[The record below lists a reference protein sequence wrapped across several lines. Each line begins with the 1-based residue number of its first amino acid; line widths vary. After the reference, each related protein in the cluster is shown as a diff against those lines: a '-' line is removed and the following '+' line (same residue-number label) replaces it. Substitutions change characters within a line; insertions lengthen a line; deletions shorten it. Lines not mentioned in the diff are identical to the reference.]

1 MDKFIK
7 LIFLAL
13 FGTFALSRGD
23 CPDNYFEGPNGN
35 CYSYQYSS
43 SSSGSYWATARLLCS
58 RTNNSDLIILDDE
71 AEYNWFV
78 NLTST
83 VAPNSSWWLGY
94 HDSSVEGDWRWVD
107 CGETTEWH
115 RTLWSPG
122 YPGNDRNDCGV
133 LLPSGEI
140 DDVVC
145 DIPVNYF
152 LCEISPKDFSADEA
166 RPTNLT
172 AETTSTLTVS
182 LKWDVS
188 PFNCDVFGYR
198 VKITDGQMGTTQE
211 TVYGGNT
218 NELLISLDRVKTD
231 YSFTLNTWTI
241 LNGELDMIGP
251 VTASTGSCPVD
262 FEESPGGRCYHFRV
276 PTNGEWWTAGR
287 RSCDDTEDGDLVII
301 NNEEEW
307 NFIMNRTAEIDPD
320 GKWWIGLSDLTSEGD
335 WRWVDCTESNNWQ
348 DNLWGPG
355 YPTSE
360 NFQDCAILHPNGT
373 IQDGG
378 CDLRL
383 NTICEISPKEFD
395 EDTVLVDDLMISGS
409 STTSLEVT
417 WSVPQYGCS
426 VVGYRIYYSMEDS
439 MDERKFMYVSGGDIT
454 HTIIQDLRANTT
466 YNVTV
471 AVYINKDYE
480 LGESPAVEGST
491 MPCPANYEEGPNGHC
506 YWFSVTPYGYMWY
519 WGRQDCAE
527 ETDSDLVI
535 VSDEEELDFL
545 RTRVA
550 ELSGDDRD
558 WWIGLSGSPYWSW
571 VDCTEP
577 NPWQDT
583 LWAPGNPR
591 PDSYGCAVL
600 NASGQ
605 IIDTGCDIKH
615 HFICE
620 IYPRGFSG
628 EDQNVQDMKA
638 TPLMYGMEVSWTLAP
653 LHCDVEA
660 YTVTY
665 REDVEGSREF
675 SAFQYGEDSTSTT
688 VTGLYPNRTYNVSV
702 AALLNTNV
710 LLTPVGPEQ
719 VTTPPCPDNYEE
731 GPNGHCYRFRI
742 LDDGTRWMRGRQT
755 CDNVDDSDYVII
767 NDEEEL
773 NYLLNRSAEVDP
785 DMTWW
790 IGLSDLSSP
799 GSWEWVDCST
809 PTPWQA
815 GLWAPTYPTGARSR
829 CAALQPDGSVVD
841 FPCETRLSYL
851 CELLPKGFDADAI
864 MVQNVTVEE
873 YSNYINVRWVLPE
886 NNCDA
891 IGYVIYYQ
899 LSDGTGERKSVYVN
913 GGESTSGA
921 VKALPLGTSYSLT
934 VAVSTSKE
942 MELQETPPINA
953 STASSCPT
961 NYEEG
966 PNGGCYRF
974 IVDDVGTWWHYSRQG
989 CIFDVDYSDL
999 LVINDQEEL
1008 DFVMNRT
1015 AEMSANASW
1024 WIGYS
1029 DQSVEGTWQW
1039 LDTCQ
1044 ESTTFQESLWAPDY
1058 PSIMTHDCAALQP
1071 SGEVVDLVCDAL
1083 VRGYVCEIA
1092 AREFDWSDANVEDL
1106 TATGIMYGLEVTW
1119 TVSSTSCDVIGYRI
1133 TYQLDEP
1140 GSDSE
1145 FMIVYGGDADSAII
1159 SGLLPERRYSVGVGL
1174 ILSLDAELSPV
1185 TTVGTT
1191 LTCPNNYEEGPN
1203 GHCYRFRILDSGS
1216 HWPTG
1221 RRTCDNVEDSDLAVI
1236 DDPGELAFL
1245 VNRSAEINPNMTW
1258 WIGLSD
1264 LYVAGEWRWV
1274 DCTTTTSYQDT
1285 LWAPDYPSDMKLTCA
1300 ALQPSGDVINLPC
1313 DRRFSYLCELYPK
1326 GFDLNSQVVENVR
1339 ATGGMYTID
1348 VTWDLPENG
1357 CNAVGYKIY
1366 YEITGEDSD
1375 VFRSVYVNGGDSVN
1389 GTVFDLRA
1397 NTSYNISVAIM
1408 TSKDIEL
1415 GRTEPVT
1422 LSTDECPD
1430 IYEEGPNGHCYRF
1443 RILDYGSTW
1452 PTGRRTC
1459 DNVEDS
1465 DLAVINDPEE
1475 LAFLVNRSAEI
1486 DPTMTWWIGL
1496 SDLHVAGEWRWVDCS
1511 TPTSYHNTL
1520 WAPDYPSDDD
1530 LTCAAL
1536 QPSGDIINL
1545 SCDRK
1550 FSYLCEL
1557 YPTGFDLN
1565 SQVVENV
1572 RATGGMYTIDVTWE
1586 LPENGC
1592 NAVGYKI
1599 YYEIT
1604 GEDSDVFT
1612 SVYVNGGE
1620 SMGGSVT
1627 GLHANTSYN
1636 ITVAIMT
1643 SKDIELG
1650 RTEPITLST
1659 VPCPENYEE
1668 GPNGHC
1674 YRFRILE
1681 YGSWWPTGRRTC
1693 DNEPDSDLAIIDD
1706 PTELDFLI
1714 NRTAEIDPN
1723 IMWWIGYSDQSVEG
1737 DWRWIDCS
1745 ESSRWQDT
1753 LWVPGHPGNGRLDC
1767 AALQPDGQIVD
1778 LVCDTPLSYLCE
1790 IAPKGFRDED
1800 ANPHDLNATATTYGL
1815 EVTWTVSMTSCD
1827 VIGYR
1832 ISYYLTGDI
1841 STRASIFV
1849 YGGDT
1854 SSVVVR
1860 GMLPNTTYDVTIA
1873 AHTSKDVELSPVGP
1887 VTATTE
1893 PCPDDYSLAPNGRCY
1908 RFVEGSPSFWHYT
1921 RETCMTRKD
1930 SDLVII
1936 NDQEELDY
1944 IMQQINATGDTNNWW
1959 IGYHDTSV
1967 EGEWRWV
1974 DCTESDNWQMSLWA
1988 PGSPSNE
1995 MPDCGS
2001 LTSSGEIEA
2010 QVCDVR
2016 FNFVCEVSPKGFD
2029 PTELKVE
2036 NLETSGASYG
2046 VEISWSVPENACD
2059 VYGYKIYYQEM
2070 ENDREEFKIIYGGD
2084 STGARIQGLLPN
2096 TTVNISVAV
2105 LISAGE
2111 LERVGPVLG
2120 QSDPCPTG
2128 YEEAANGRCY
2138 RFHDFGRYGNDW
2150 DNTRFYCSEP
2160 GYNFEQDLMII
2171 DDEWE
2176 LEYITNRTKE
2186 FNDSRDWR
2194 IGYSDLSVEGDW
2206 RWITCASSND
2216 WQKSLWAEGYPQNGL
2231 DDCGV
2236 FDPDTMTIYD
2246 QVCDTMNINYI
2257 CEVTPKDFDR
2267 GDENVFNVNATAIAW
2282 DTVRVTWNVSEY
2294 NCDVVLYKIYYL
2306 DTFLGGKP
2314 EWALVYGG
2322 GVDSYDLTML
2332 QPSTRYSITVAGERI
2347 DAELPQVGPVYVTTP
2362 EGPCPA
2368 YYESGPNGGCYRF
2381 VTSEYGS
2388 IWSSGRSGCAAVDD
2402 SDLVIIDDQ
2411 AEFEFIVNRTKD
2423 FYPIRDWW
2431 IGFSD
2436 FSVES
2441 DWRWLTCDAPT
2452 DWQNTI
2458 WETGYP
2464 RNGLHDCG
2472 ALSSTSGQVIDDVCD
2487 KPNYYICEITP
2498 KDFTSADMNVRDVM
2512 ASPLSNTEIDVS
2524 WVLSNITCDVYGY
2537 KIYYG
2542 PQGEPLDITQF
2553 HVVYGGNVSSLTVP
2567 GLSPSMTYVFH
2578 VAALIPDRL
2587 ELPRIGP
2594 ANATTYSECGR
2605 IIVDGDGMIMS
2616 ADYPN
2621 GYYGPETC
2629 EWLISAPVNQFVLL
2643 QILNFDTRAGVDF
2656 VVIGSGVDFSSE
2668 STLYVLSGSK
2678 DNAGTTPIPDK
2689 ILSPDQHLWISF
2701 KTSEST
2707 LDHAGFLMY
2716 VTMVT
2721 QGPGEPT
2728 RAYDEITE
2736 EGTLT
2741 SPGWPDD
2748 HPNFVDITWT
2758 LIGPKTGRVRMN
2770 SIEGVLESGYDTLTI
2785 GYGNPDSS
2793 VIATYTGDFKSDEE
2807 ISSPTYNF
2815 WVRFKADET
2824 IANKGFTLYWESFD
2838 DQASCGSQELLEG
2851 SGSVMSP
2858 NYPQPY
2864 PDNQECTWFI
2874 RLPSMNHLV
2883 RVEFNAF
2890 SLEENHD
2897 FLVLGT
2903 GKTINEEVIVILTGD
2918 TLPTPVQSASY
2929 RMWLQFKSDE
2939 SFSSTGFSLEYSSI
2953 DNPEP
2958 PTPYNEIADSVIF
2971 IVQNEPIGWFTPV
2984 RQEDLATAIATSM
2997 TDYCRDKSDT
3007 CEAIRRRR
3015 RDASILE
3022 LTFSASDV
3030 EFLDTVAVEN
3040 DLHITTWV
3048 GNPSMA
3054 DEDIILG
3061 IEPEIVQTSLMEETS
3076 QTTIKDIMGEGFE
3089 YTVTPSAQPTTG
3101 GPRTDPPTQGLE
3113 PWAISL
3119 IVIGSFALVVSTVV
3133 GIEVRHRRKKRNMQT
3148 GDGIMNS
3155 QDLQTYKYE
3164 EEPEYASPL
3173 KRSERPSTSTYTNAT
3188 YSDAAIPGEDNDG
3201 FDDGENTH
3209 F

>member
-1 MDKFIK
+1 
-7 LIFLAL
+7 
-13 FGTFALSRGD
+13 
-23 CPDNYFEGPNGN
+23 
-35 CYSYQYSS
+35 
-43 SSSGSYWATARLLCS
+43 
-58 RTNNSDLIILDDE
+58 
-71 AEYNWFV
+71 
-78 NLTST
+78 
-83 VAPNSSWWLGY
+83 
-94 HDSSVEGDWRWVD
+94 
-107 CGETTEWH
+107 
-115 RTLWSPG
+115 
-122 YPGNDRNDCGV
+122 
-133 LLPSGEI
+133 
-140 DDVVC
+140 
-145 DIPVNYF
+145 
-152 LCEISPKDFSADEA
+152 
-166 RPTNLT
+166 
-172 AETTSTLTVS
+172 
-182 LKWDVS
+182 
-188 PFNCDVFGYR
+188 
-198 VKITDGQMGTTQE
+198 
-211 TVYGGNT
+211 
-218 NELLISLDRVKTD
+218 
-231 YSFTLNTWTI
+231 
-241 LNGELDMIGP
+241 
-251 VTASTGSCPVD
+251 
-262 FEESPGGRCYHFRV
+262 
-276 PTNGEWWTAGR
+276 
-287 RSCDDTEDGDLVII
+287 
-301 NNEEEW
+301 
-307 NFIMNRTAEIDPD
+307 
-320 GKWWIGLSDLTSEGD
+320 
-335 WRWVDCTESNNWQ
+335 
-348 DNLWGPG
+348 
-355 YPTSE
+355 
-360 NFQDCAILHPNGT
+360 
-373 IQDGG
+373 
-378 CDLRL
+378 
-383 NTICEISPKEFD
+383 
-395 EDTVLVDDLMISGS
+395 
-409 STTSLEVT
+409 
-417 WSVPQYGCS
+417 
-426 VVGYRIYYSMEDS
+426 
-439 MDERKFMYVSGGDIT
+439 
-454 HTIIQDLRANTT
+454 
-466 YNVTV
+466 
-471 AVYINKDYE
+471 
-480 LGESPAVEGST
+480 
-491 MPCPANYEEGPNGHC
+491 
-506 YWFSVTPYGYMWY
+506 
-519 WGRQDCAE
+519 
-527 ETDSDLVI
+527 
-535 VSDEEELDFL
+535 
-545 RTRVA
+545 
-550 ELSGDDRD
+550 
-558 WWIGLSGSPYWSW
+558 
-571 VDCTEP
+571 
-577 NPWQDT
+577 
-583 LWAPGNPR
+583 
-591 PDSYGCAVL
+591 
-600 NASGQ
+600 
-605 IIDTGCDIKH
+605 
-615 HFICE
+615 
-620 IYPRGFSG
+620 
-628 EDQNVQDMKA
+628 
-638 TPLMYGMEVSWTLAP
+638 
-653 LHCDVEA
+653 
-660 YTVTY
+660 
-665 REDVEGSREF
+665 
-675 SAFQYGEDSTSTT
+675 
-688 VTGLYPNRTYNVSV
+688 
-702 AALLNTNV
+702 
-710 LLTPVGPEQ
+710 
-719 VTTPPCPDNYEE
+719 
-731 GPNGHCYRFRI
+731 
-742 LDDGTRWMRGRQT
+742 MRGRQT

-767 NDEEEL
+767 SNEEEL

-809 PTPWQA
+809 PTSWQA
-815 GLWAPTYPTGARSR
+815 GLWAPTYPTGAQSR
-829 CAALQPDGSVVD
+829 CAALQPDGRVVD

-851 CELLPKGFDADAI
+851 CELLPKSFDADAI
-864 MVQNVTVEE
+864 MVQNVTAEE

-891 IGYVIYYQ
+891 IGYVIYSQ

-921 VKALPLGTSYSLT
+921 VKALPLGTSYTLT
-934 VAVSTSKE
+934 VAVRTSKE

-966 PNGGCYRF
+966 PNRGCYRF
-974 IVDDVGTWWHYSRQG
+974 IVADVGTWWHYSRQS
-989 CIFDVDYSDL
+989 CK
-999 LVINDQEEL
+999 
-1008 DFVMNRT
+1008 
-1015 AEMSANASW
+1015 
-1024 WIGYS
+1024 
-1029 DQSVEGTWQW
+1029 
-1039 LDTCQ
+1039 
-1044 ESTTFQESLWAPDY
+1044 
-1058 PSIMTHDCAALQP
+1058 
-1071 SGEVVDLVCDAL
+1071 
-1083 VRGYVCEIA
+1083 
-1092 AREFDWSDANVEDL
+1092 FDWSDANVEDL

-1140 GSDSE
+1140 GSDSK
-1145 FMIVYGGDADSAII
+1145 F
-1159 SGLLPERRYSVGVGL
+1159 
-1174 ILSLDAELSPV
+1174 
-1185 TTVGTT
+1185 
-1191 LTCPNNYEEGPN
+1191 
-1203 GHCYRFRILDSGS
+1203 
-1216 HWPTG
+1216 
-1221 RRTCDNVEDSDLAVI
+1221 RTC
-1236 DDPGELAFL
+1236 FL

-1285 LWAPDYPSDMKLTCA
+1285 LWAPDYPSDVDLTCA
-1300 ALQPSGDVINLPC
+1300 ALLPSGDIINLPC

-1339 ATGGMYTID
+1339 GTGGMYTID

-1389 GTVFDLRA
+1389 GTISDLRA
-1397 NTSYNISVAIM
+1397 NTSYNITVAIM

-1415 GRTEPVT
+1415 ARTEPVT
-1422 LSTDECPD
+1422 LFTDECPD
-1430 IYEEGPNGHCYRF
+1430 NYEEGPNGHCYRF

-1475 LAFLVNRSAEI
+1475 LAFLVNRSVEI
-1486 DPTMTWWIGL
+1486 NPNMTWWIGL
-1496 SDLHVAGEWRWVDCS
+1496 SDLHVAGEWSWVDCS
-1511 TPTSYHNTL
+1511 TTTGYQDTV

-1545 SCDRK
+1545 SCDKK

-1557 YPTGFDLN
+1557 YPKGFDLN

-1572 RATGGMYTIDVTWE
+1572 RGTGGMYTIDVTWD

-1620 SMGGSVT
+1620 SMGGAVT
-1627 GLHANTSYN
+1627 GLHANTSYD

-1650 RTEPITLST
+1650 RAEPITLST
-1659 VPCPENYEE
+1659 VPCPDNYEQ

-1714 NRTAEIDPN
+1714 NRTAEIDRN

-1745 ESSRWQDT
+1745 ESSRWQDA

-1815 EVTWTVSMTSCD
+1815 EVTWTVSLTSCD

-1854 SSVVVR
+1854 SSAVVR

-1873 AHTSKDVELSPVGP
+1873 AHTSKDIELSTVGP
-1887 VTATTE
+1887 ITATTE

-1921 RETCMTRKD
+1921 RETCWMRKD
-1930 SDLVII
+1930 SDLAII

-2046 VEISWSVPENACD
+2046 VEISWTVPENACD

-2070 ENDREEFKIIYGGD
+2070 ENDREESKIIYGGD
-2084 STGARIQGLLPN
+2084 SSGARIQGLLPN

-2111 LERVGPVLG
+2111 LDRVGPVMG
-2120 QSDPCPTG
+2120 QSDPCPTD

-2138 RFHDFGRYGNDW
+2138 WFQDFGRYGNDW
-2150 DNTRFYCSEP
+2150 DNTRFYCSEA
-2160 GYNFEQDLMII
+2160 GDNFEHDLMII

-2206 RWITCASSND
+2206 RWVTCASSDD

-2236 FDPDTMTIYD
+2236 FDPDTMTVYD

-2257 CEVTPKDFDR
+2257 CEVTPKDFNI

-2294 NCDVVLYKIYYL
+2294 NCDVVLYNIYYL

-2314 EWALVYGG
+2314 EW
-2322 GVDSYDLTML
+2322 
-2332 QPSTRYSITVAGERI
+2332 
-2347 DAELPQVGPVYVTTP
+2347 ELPQVGPVYVTTP

-2388 IWSSGRSGCAAVDD
+2388 IWSSGRSGCTAVED

-2441 DWRWLTCDAPT
+2441 DWRWVTCDAPT

-2472 ALSSTSGQVIDDVCD
+2472 ALSSTSRQVIDDICD

-2512 ASPLSNTEIDVS
+2512 ASPLSNTEIHVS

-2542 PQGEPLDITQF
+2542 LQGEPLDITQF
-2553 HVVYGGNVSSLTVP
+2553 HVVYGGNISSLTVP
-2567 GLSPSMTYVFH
+2567 NLSPSMTYEFH

-2594 ANATTYSECGR
+2594 VNATTYSECGR

-2656 VVIGSGVDFSSE
+2656 VVIGSGIDFSSE

-2689 ILSPDQHLWISF
+2689 ILSPGQHLWISF
-2701 KTSEST
+2701 KTSEAT

-2728 RAYDEITE
+2728 REYDEITE

-2741 SPGWPDD
+2741 SPGWPDN
-2748 HPNFVDITWT
+2748 HPNFVDMTWT

-2770 SIEGVLESGYDTLTI
+2770 SIEGILESGYDTLTV

-2874 RLPSMNHLV
+2874 RLPSMNNLV

-2890 SLEENHD
+2890 ILEENHD

-2918 TLPTPVQSASY
+2918 TLPAPVQSASY

-2958 PTPYNEIADSVIF
+2958 PTPYNEIADSVVF
-2971 IVQNEPIGWFTPV
+2971 IVQNEPSGWFTHV
-2984 RQEDLATAIATSM
+2984 RQEDLATGIATSM

-3007 CEAIRRRR
+3007 CEAMQQRR

-3054 DEDIILG
+3054 DEDIIMG
-3061 IEPEIVQTSLMEETS
+3061 IDPEIVQTSLMEETS

-3089 YTVTPSAQPTTG
+3089 YSVTPSAQPTTG

-3119 IVIGSFALVVSTVV
+3119 IVVGSFALVVSTVV
-3133 GIEVRHRRKKRNMQT
+3133 GIEVRHRRKKGKMQT
-3148 GDGIMNS
+3148 GDGLMNS

-3164 EEPEYASPL
+3164 EEPEYALPL
-3173 KRSERPSTSTYTNAT
+3173 KQSERPSTSTFTNAT
-3188 YSDAAIPGEDNDG
+3188 YSDAIYSDAATPGEDNEG
-3201 FDDGENTH
+3201 FDDGENTK